1 MDSRN
6 TEYTIGEYTSHFQ
19 QSETKLEMIWEVV
32 HPSNNNKGQ
41 NHRFYTCGKQEI
53 PNNKWH
59 TMLYAVADIHF
70 IFYLIILYCKGQNH
84 RVFNDFADARFTE
97 AKEGCN
103 QTHSFGVS
111 TSAQ

>member
-41 NHRFYTCGKQEI
+41 NHRFYICGKQEI
-53 PNNKWH
+53 PNNK
-59 TMLYAVADIHF
+59 
-70 IFYLIILYCKGQNH
+70 
-84 RVFNDFADARFTE
+84 
-97 AKEGCN
+97 
-103 QTHSFGVS
+103 
-111 TSAQ
+111 